1 MAERK
6 RERGNI
12 KRAADII
19 HKRGGTPSEARAL
32 KESTAA
38 YKKALAEGKGDDKA
52 KIIGNKVARSHFKT
66 DRQKTNIESMWA
78 ALHMAELATAPLA
91 IGPLVNLA
99 KLTARGIKNLGLRVF
114 GKTPPK
120 TLESAIAQVRKK
132 LNLGPNV
139 PDKTITQKFINKL
152 KLPGLTSPSTAKT
165 KALKEL
171 KNLSPQN
178 LKDVSQAMKNIKT
191 PKLGPGIKLSKTKL
205 RPRVVPR
212 GKLRSTVIPVVA
224 ATGIGTAGK
233 LGYDALKDK
242 ENIFGI
248 KTKKVRPIKRGSIT
262 GAKTVADQGQA
273 GSKNGKTTSNKTKT
287 NGKTGKAKSN
297 VNLLKNTISN
307 QNAQIKGAGPEL
319 KNKKRRVKKR
329 KTAAEEHGAWS
340 EEAGKEWFKKY
351 LPGIEVEYTYPTD
364 PEDWDEM
371 DPSGKTDKTIE
382 EEFGGRQWWEKESNK
397 HGGKVVKRRGGGK
410 ALRGFGKATY
420 SDKLY

>member
-6 RERGNI
+6 RRRGNI

-19 HKRGGTPSEARAL
+19 HKRGGTPSEARAKKAGL
-32 KESTAA
+32 VAE
-38 YKKALAEGKGDDKA
+38 KKALAEGKGKDKA
-52 KIIGNKVARSHFKT
+52 KEIGNKVAISHFAKN
-66 DRQKTNIESMWA
+66 RNITNEEAIS
-78 ALHMAELATAPLA
+78 ALFGGSERSQIKYPGLDYSVGFLDLFGTAQ
-91 IGPLVNLA
+91 LA
-99 KLTARGIKNLGLRVF
+99 KWGVKSIHKLGKKVF
-114 GKTPPK
+114 GKTKPK
-120 TLESAIAQVRKK
+120 TLESAVAQVRKK

-152 KLPGLTSPSTAKT
+152 KLPGLTPLTAKT
-165 KALKEL
+165 KAL
-171 KNLSPQN
+171 QN
-178 LKDVSQAMKNIKT
+178 LKNPPLQNLKTVGQAMRNVK
-191 PKLGPGIKLSKTKL
+191 PSKLGPGIKLPKP
-205 RPRVVPR
+205 RPRVVPK
-212 GKLRSTVIPVVA
+212 GKLRSKIIPPVVA
-224 ATGIGTAGK
+224 AATLTAGK

-242 ENIFGI
+242 ENILTNI
-248 KTKKVRPIKRGSIT
+248 LKKGEVKNNKVDK
-262 GAKTVADQGQA
+262 AKNNKA
-273 GSKNGKTTSNKTKT
+273 GKT
-287 NGKTGKAKSN
+287 KSN
-297 VNLLKNTISN
+297 VKTGTVNLLNNTKKRL
-307 QNAQIKGAGPEL
+307 NANIKAAKAGPKL
-319 KNKKRRVKKR
+319 KNKKQRVKKR

>member
-178 LKDVSQAMKNIKT
+178 LKAVGQAMKNIKT
-191 PKLGPGIKLSKTKL
+191 PKLGSGIKLPKP
-205 RPRVVPR
+205 RPRVVPK
-212 GKLRSTVIPVVA
+212 GKLRSKVIPAVA
-224 ATGIGTAGK
+224 AAGTLTAGK

-242 ENIFGI
+242 ENILTSI
-248 KTKKVRPIKRGSIT
+248 LKKGEVKNN
-262 GAKTVADQGQA
+262 KA
-273 GSKNGKTTSNKTKT
+273 GKDKSNEI
-287 NGKTGKAKSN
+287 GKAKSN
-297 VNLLKNTISN
+297 VKAGTVNLLNNTKKRL
-307 QNAQIKGAGPEL
+307 NANIKAAKAGPEL
-319 KNKKRRVKKR
+319 KNKKQRVKKR